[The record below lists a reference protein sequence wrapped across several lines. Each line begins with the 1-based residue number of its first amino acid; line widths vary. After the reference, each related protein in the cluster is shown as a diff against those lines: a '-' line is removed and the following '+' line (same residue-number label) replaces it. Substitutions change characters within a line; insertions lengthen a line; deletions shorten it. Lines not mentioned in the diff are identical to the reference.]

1 MSKLII
7 LLLLIVGLGAGL
19 YLVQHPQIFKPKAY
33 CPEEDIACTDHTT
46 ESVPKPYELEKGFAI
61 DLSHPEKIPSQ
72 KVFNLLRPNWIRSVY
87 FQEHGIPASIPGNV
101 KILIVFNNQVTPAL
115 ELVTPRTGTNFT
127 HSWDTY
133 QPRTDF
139 ELWKT
144 FTDKHFIP
152 ALNTFLE
159 SNQRVD
165 AIQIWN
171 EEDFCGGGTGICVPP
186 EAYAYMLK
194 KSSEA
199 VKISE
204 RDIKIIAG
212 GLVSQKFEYLE
223 FMKKE
228 IPNIFNLI
236 HAVAIHPY
244 GLSPD
249 GWCQYYN
256 DTEANRRDHPDRVV
270 NGTTRVNE
278 DTCFGHDLPF
288 GEGQTVVDVINKYK
302 SATGLPVWITE
313 IGQTEDPEEWQ
324 SEYFKRVFNAFSK
337 ALVPMAIWYSWSDKM
352 AGTLEANDPNRPKFG
367 LVDYEDSIKAVGIEF
382 KHF

>member
-1 MSKLII
+1 MI

-19 YLVQHPQIFKPKAY
+19 YLVQHPQIFRPKAVEIDADGN
-33 CPEEDIACTDHTT
+33 P
-46 ESVPKPYELEKGFAI
+46 VPKQPDSYKLQKGFAI
-61 DLSHPEKIPSQ
+61 DLSHPEKVPSQ
-72 KVFNLLRPNWIRSVY
+72 KVFNLLKPEWVRSVY
-87 FQEHGIPASIPGNV
+87 FQQHGISASIPSNV
-101 KILIVFNNQVTPAL
+101 KILVMFNNQVTPDL
-115 ELVTPRTGTNFT
+115 ELITPRTGTNFT

-133 QPRTDF
+133 QSRTDF

-152 ALNTFLE
+152 ALNTFLY

-165 AIQIWN
+165 AVQIWN
-171 EEDFCGGGTGICVPP
+171 EEDFCGGSTSICIPP

-194 KSSEA
+194 RSAEA
-199 VKISE
+199 IKISE
-204 RDIKIIAG
+204 RDIEVVTG

-223 FMKKE
+223 FMQKE
-228 IPNIFNLI
+228 VPDIFNLI
-236 HAVAIHPY
+236 DAVAIHPY

-256 DTEANRRDHPDRVV
+256 DDVKGDNRRDHPDRVV

-278 DTCFGHDLPF
+278 ASCFGHDLPY
-288 GEGQTVVDVINKYK
+288 GEGKTVVDIINKYK
-302 SATGLPVWITE
+302 TATGLPVWITE

-324 SEYFKRVFNAFSK
+324 SEYFKRVFKAFSD

-352 AGTLEANDPNRPKFG
+352 QGTLEANDPNQPKFG
-367 LVDYEDSIKAVGIEF
+367 LVDYEDAIKAVGVEF
-382 KHF
+382 RHF